1 MARLPEK
8 ERQERDNKVIADWKA
23 GVSQNQL
30 AKRYGVSPATINKLC
45 KGVEQTNVD
54 IVNAR
59 IAIASELM
67 NKSEYEVNS
76 IDNEVNEALR
86 YKSLIHNN
94 ATKLAGKLFTMAEQ
108 IDTPMDMKILADA
121 NDRLAITLKVA
132 ERHAPRAVTALQI
145 NTEEREVKQGIGEL
159 YKVING

>member
-59 IAIASELM
+59 I
-67 NKSEYEVNS
+67 EVN
-76 IDNEVNEALR
+76 
-86 YKSLIHNN
+86 
-94 ATKLAGKLFTMAEQ
+94 TK
-108 IDTPMDMKILADA
+108 
-121 NDRLAITLKVA
+121 
-132 ERHAPRAVTALQI
+132 
-145 NTEEREVKQGIGEL
+145 
-159 YKVING
+159 